1 MPSCSFC
8 EAETP
13 ATIWSL
19 GRMEILGP
27 LDMAKDGEGV
37 IFACDEHREVL
48 REVSDP
54 AVEIFPISITTKE
67 PEEIIYHA

>member
-37 IFACDEHREVL
+37 IFACDDHLEVFL
-48 REVSDP
+48 EVADP
-54 AVEIFPISITTKE
+54 VADIFPVSLTTKE
-67 PEEIIYHA
+67 PEE